1 MSNPEAWLWY
11 HRVVGEERCPIV
23 DAWWQTET
31 GAILIA
37 PLPGAVAA
45 KPGSA
50 TLPFFGVEP
59 VIVDEAGSILEGKC
73 EGRLCLRDGGPGMAR
88 TVFRDHERFLRTY
101 FQAHPGLYFTGVV
114 DGLIRER
121 RNAAQATG

>member
-1 MSNPEAWLWY
+1 M
-11 HRVVGEERCPIV
+11 
-23 DAWWQTET
+23 
-31 GAILIA
+31 
-37 PLPGAVAA
+37 
-45 KPGSA
+45 
-50 TLPFFGVEP
+50 EP